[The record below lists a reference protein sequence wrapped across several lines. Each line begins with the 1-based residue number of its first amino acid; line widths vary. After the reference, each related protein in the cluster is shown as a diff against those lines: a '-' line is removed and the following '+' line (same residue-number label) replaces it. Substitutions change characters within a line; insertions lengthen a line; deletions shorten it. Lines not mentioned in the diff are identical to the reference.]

1 MPRHEASP
9 DRRRPPDHSR
19 AGPRVLG
26 QVRRL
31 PRKRPFC
38 PFSRRRREG
47 LKASGE
53 KVDPSLGVQST
64 WTIEGV
70 DLREQPKDESN
81 PWAGT
86 IRFKILTRTKD
97 FDGSS
102 TNDEAKKQFEYVW
115 SAALG
120 KWIFKYTPT
129 PPPRK
134 PS

>member
-1 MPRHEASP
+1 MSPRPALAASLLALVSFLGCSSKP
-9 DRRRPPDHSR
+9 
-19 AGPRVLG
+19 AGP
-26 QVRRL
+26 QKEAIL
-31 PRKRPFC
+31 PLLQKEAE
-38 PFSRRRREG
+38 S
-47 LKASGE
+47 LKVSGE

-64 WTIEGV
+64 WNIEGV

-97 FDGSS
+97 FDGS
-102 TNDEAKKQFEYVW
+102 TVNDESKKQFEYVW

-129 PPPRK
+129 PVPRR
-134 PS
+134 PG

>member
-1 MPRHEASP
+1 MRPRPVKAALLLALVP
-9 DRRRPPDHSR
+9 
-19 AGPRVLG
+19 VLG
-26 QVRRL
+26 CSSKPEGPHKEAIL
-31 PRKRPFC
+31 PLLQKEAE
-38 PFSRRRREG
+38 S

-53 KVDPSLGVQST
+53 KIDPGLGVQST

-97 FDGSS
+97 FDGS
-102 TNDEAKKQFEYVW
+102 TVNDEAKKRFEYVW
-115 SAALG
+115 SAVLG

-129 PPPRK
+129 PAPKRPG
-134 PS
+134 

>member
-1 MPRHEASP
+1 MPLMRP
-9 DRRRPPDHSR
+9 RRIAVALLLSLAP
-19 AGPRVLG
+19 VLG
-26 QVRRL
+26 CSGKAKGPQKEAIL
-31 PRKRPFC
+31 PLLQKEAE
-38 PFSRRRREG
+38 S

-64 WTIEGV
+64 WTIEGL

-81 PWAGT
+81 PWVGT
-86 IRFKILTRTKD
+86 VRFKILTRTKD

-102 TNDEAKKQFEYVW
+102 TNDESRKQFDYVW

-120 KWIFKYTPT
+120 KWIFQYRAT

>member
-1 MPRHEASP
+1 MRHSP
-9 DRRRPPDHSR
+9 VKAALLLALVP
-19 AGPRVLG
+19 VLG
-26 QVRRL
+26 CSSKPEGPHKEAIL
-31 PRKRPFC
+31 PLLQKEAE
-38 PFSRRRREG
+38 S

-53 KVDPSLGVQST
+53 KIDPGLGVQST

-97 FDGSS
+97 FDGS
-102 TNDEAKKQFEYVW
+102 TVNDEAKKQFEYVW
-115 SAALG
+115 SAVLG

-129 PPPRK
+129 PAPRK
-134 PS
+134 PG

>member
-1 MPRHEASP
+1 MPAM
-9 DRRRPPDHSR
+9 RPRLVAAALLLVLAP
-19 AGPRVLG
+19 VLG
-26 QVRRL
+26 CSSKPGGPKKEVLL
-31 PRKRPFC
+31 PLLQKEA
-38 PFSRRRREG
+38 EG

-81 PWAGT
+81 PWTGT
-86 IRFKILTRTKD
+86 VRFKILTRTKD
-97 FDGSS
+97 FDGS
-102 TNDEAKKQFEYVW
+102 TVNDETKKQFEYVW

-129 PPPRK
+129 PVPRK

>member
-1 MPRHEASP
+1 MRPRRVAAVVLIALAPALGCSGKP
-9 DRRRPPDHSR
+9 
-19 AGPRVLG
+19 AGPKKEVI
-26 QVRRL
+26 L
-31 PRKRPFC
+31 PLLQK
-38 PFSRRRREG
+38 EAEA

-70 DLREQPKDESN
+70 DLREQKDESN
-81 PWAGT
+81 PWVGT
-86 IRFKILTRTKD
+86 VRFKILTRTKD